1 MLPTAIDWKSF
12 EDINEMIRQAT
23 IQKIIVI
30 LSVISVLSFSFAFE
44 AQQNFVT
51 NNINRADQQND

>member
-1 MLPTAIDWKSF
+1 
-12 EDINEMIRQAT
+12 MIRQAT

-44 AQQNFVT
+44 AQIKILQQT
-51 NNINRADQQND
+51 NINRADQQND